1 MIAALL
7 LGQAVVAA
15 GPTFT
20 LPELPDAVLAEQRG
34 GVRLPSGIDLALTVN
49 TQTSVDGN
57 IVLQTVFSIE
67 DGGPTVTVLTPE
79 AGRTVAAPVAGRQ
92 SVAASGGGPVVTYDR
107 QSGLQVANSR
117 GALPIEFGSGAA
129 SALAAP
135 PEGLQPI
142 DPAMPVTTDAG
153 VVSQTGENGLRSV
166 DLVARDLTVSHLVGN
181 AFGSAIA
188 NARNDAT
195 IDTQTTLSIDLR
207 NAGPDVLGSAMLRVE
222 GVALGALGSRM

>member
-7 LGQAVVAA
+7 LSHAA
-15 GPTFT
+15 IAAAPTFT

-49 TQTSVDGN
+49 TQTAVNGN
-57 IVLQTVFSIE
+57 IVLQTVFSIV
-67 DGGPTVTVLTPE
+67 DGAPTVTVLTPE
-79 AGRTVAAPVAGRQ
+79 DGRTVAAPVASDGNMTR
-92 SVAASGGGPVVTYDR
+92 SGAAPVVTYDR
-107 QSGLQVANSR
+107 QHGLQVTGNR
-117 GALPIEFGSGAA
+117 GAIPVQFNGSPGTSSI
-129 SALAAP
+129 SAQ
-135 PEGLQPI
+135 GLQTI
-142 DPAMPVTTDAG
+142 DPTMPVTTDAG
-153 VVSQTGENGLRSV
+153 VVSQTGESTVRSV
-166 DLVARDLTVSHLVGN
+166 DLVAPDLTVSHLVGN

-222 GVALGALGSRM
+222 GVALDALASRM